1 MAVKQQNRLRIFLK
15 DKNKKSIFKMFRESL
30 YLWISKREIP
40 FYYFKYLYR
49 KNVVNYKDYISTKEA
64 HKIQFQD
71 TFHKP
76 EHLSIISNKLSF
88 SIFCEQ
94 NKLPAAKLISHNLNS
109 NFIFKGKLFKVAT
122 KEDLYLF
129 FEHVFNN
136 TNHENIFVKPLSM
149 YGGTGCYRINKQNLQ
164 KGIDACNEFVIN
176 NSCIHEEVVLQH
188 PEINKIHAGCIN
200 TIRMETFI
208 DKQGT
213 THLLSAFMR
222 FGVGK
227 SFVDNAH
234 SGGFYVGIDL
244 ENGTLKDIGH
254 QYMEYGGATLT
265 AHPDNNFAFG
275 GFKIPLFKEAVEL
288 TMKSV
293 DYIPDRYIGWDIAI
307 STNGPV
313 IIEANE
319 YPSIFMSDIAYGGY
333 LKHPLYKGIL
343 EEIRNS

>member
-1 MAVKQQNRLRIFLK
+1 MAVNQQNRLRIFLK
-15 DKNKKSIFKMFRESL
+15 DKNKKSLFKMFRESM

-94 NKLPAAKLISHNLNS
+94 NNLPAPRLISHNLNS
-109 NFIFKGKLFKVAT
+109 NFIFKGELFKVAS
-122 KEDLYLF
+122 KKDLYNF
-129 FEHVFNN
+129 FKLVFNE
-136 TNHENIFVKPLSM
+136 THHENIFVKPLSM

-164 KGIDACNEFVIN
+164 NGIDACNEFVIN

-188 PEINKIHAGCIN
+188 PEINKIHADCIN

-208 DKQGT
+208 DKQGK

-234 SGGFYVGIDL
+234 SGGFYVGINLDT
-244 ENGTLKDIGH
+244 GTLKEIGH

-307 STNGPV
+307 STDGPV

-343 EEIRNS
+343 EEVRNS